1 MREKQRIISQT
12 MWNLPEEIERFVASK
27 CPKGTSLTCLI
38 CSKWDEER
46 SSKNYG
52 TINCRPEHPFG
63 YSLFNELLKS
73 TRHGNNVKKRDTFKS
88 ENERREKLGLPVKK
102 KQRIQS
108 LLAFATKKPTKEQ
121 VHNRVS
127 KGNVPLSVAC
137 GNNKSLEEEILLNQE
152 RVFEIVNGLEANSND
167 HKSPVLPCCGII
179 AKKDLADDK
188 VQQGLQMTKRYCG
201 GEDGIL
207 KSIKIKEVLG
217 MTKIMSVFA
226 DSCSGSSECVR

>member
-1 MREKQRIISQT
+1 

-63 YSLFNELLKS
+63 YGPFNEHLKS

-127 KGNVPLSVAC
+127 KWRTSRNVDECKRMSDLLDMWTAVNSSSRFEWLSAKYYPGHNETWMGASNLRGDCRLTGCPHLVLMALVGC
-137 GNNKSLEEEILLNQE
+137 SWLTAKPYGGTGVLHINQKE
-152 RVFEIVNGLEANSND
+152 FNSKIYMD
-167 HKSPVLPCCGII
+167 PK
-179 AKKDLADDK
+179 
-188 VQQGLQMTKRYCG
+188 QQVPSNF
-201 GEDGIL
+201 I
-207 KSIKIKEVLG
+207 
-217 MTKIMSVFA
+217 
-226 DSCSGSSECVR
+226 